1 MPAVGCGSRIFR
13 RRTALM
19 MAAAKGDKRTVEVL
33 IAGGADVAAKD
44 SDG

>member
-1 MPAVGCGSRIFR
+1 MK
-13 RRTALM
+13 
-19 MAAAKGDKRTVEVL
+19 AAAKGDTRTVEVL

>member
-1 MPAVGCGSRIFR
+1 
-13 RRTALM
+13 M
-19 MAAAKGDKRTVEVL
+19 MAAAKGDRCTVEVL

>member
-1 MPAVGCGSRIFR
+1 
-13 RRTALM
+13 M
-19 MAAAKGDKRTVEVL
+19 MAAAQGDMRMVEVL